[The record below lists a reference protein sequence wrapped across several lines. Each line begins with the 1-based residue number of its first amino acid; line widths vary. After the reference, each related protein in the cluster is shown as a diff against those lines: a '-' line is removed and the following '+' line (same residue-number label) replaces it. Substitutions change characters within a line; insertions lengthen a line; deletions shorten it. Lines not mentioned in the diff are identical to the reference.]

1 MINILV
7 ELTTKTSLWAL
18 TFSYK
23 LCYSEMKIFFKWC
36 STYIC
41 FSPTYILLVVLFSRL
56 SATSICFSPTY
67 ILLVV
72 LFSRL
77 SATENTFINMIKVFE
92 RTTITAFVN
101 TCLYVND
108 E

>member
-56 SATSICFSPTY
+56 SAT
-67 ILLVV
+67 
-72 LFSRL
+72 
-77 SATENTFINMIKVFE
+77 ENTFINMIKVFE